1 MSPLYNAQNP
11 PPALFP
17 FPPGHR
23 FLVFN
28 AEALVTGKFSQ
39 QLALPPGPTA
49 GSRGIRVE
57 LDFSGDPGA
66 FEIDVMESDSDFENG
81 SAEYQ
86 QVPNGG
92 QINTVT
98 LGPKGVNTHQS
109 SDLIPISGQ
118 FVALFVKTQPA
129 NAVNCTARISRAA

>member
-39 QLALPPGPTA
+39 QLAPAPVRCSWSRVPP
-49 GSRGIRVE
+49 R
-57 LDFSGDPGA
+57 
-66 FEIDVMESDSDFENG
+66 
-81 SAEYQ
+81 
-86 QVPNGG
+86 
-92 QINTVT
+92 
-98 LGPKGVNTHQS
+98 
-109 SDLIPISGQ
+109 
-118 FVALFVKTQPA
+118 
-129 NAVNCTARISRAA
+129 